1 MGRKPFYKQLI
12 KGYLNLFFSFVL
24 CIMMMPAFVFATHP
38 VIYIILQVFC
48 SIILLGLFAH
58 LAWKDAKAEIQIM
71 KYRREEK
78 EAKFR
83 WLAIGLFMTIPFYI
97 TLILLVVSKI
107 GYIGNVMPIYK
118 ILNAQFLPLIALIA
132 PDADVANMAW
142 YCVPIFAI
150 LPLTIPITT
159 HLSFKISYKDKV
171 NLEKIM
177 YEDQ

>member
-1 MGRKPFYKQLI
+1 MGRKPFYNQLI
-12 KGYLNLFFSFVL
+12 RGYLNLFFSLVL
-24 CIMMMPAFVFATHP
+24 CIMIMPAFVFASHP
-38 VIYIILQVFC
+38 VIYIILQIFC
-48 SIILLGLFAH
+48 SVILLGLFAN

-71 KYRREEK
+71 KYKREEK
-78 EAKFR
+78 EVGYR
-83 WLAIGLFMTIPFYI
+83 WLVIGILMTIPFYI
-97 TLILLVVSKI
+97 MLAILIVSKL

-118 ILNAQFLPLIALIA
+118 VLNAQFLPLIALIA
-132 PDADVANMAW
+132 PDADVAKMAW
-142 YCVPIFAI
+142 YSVIIFAI